1 MPDTSN
7 RDPDN
12 LLSTVNLR
20 LLDPLGKSIAGLKYH
35 ILQQGKIIAKG
46 VTAADGCIAS
56 FVSEIGAPLSL
67 HVARFASDEMK
78 KIKTLVPWAED
89 FSVKLLSGKVKQELP
104 LAKDDG
110 AAGEYK
116 RKTYIVK
123 SHDTLAKIAAN
134 NGTTAQAIAKLN
146 NIPLSAI
153 IHPEQVLKLP
163 PDTRA
168 GAATAAPSAP
178 AAAAQTSTPTTK
190 QAPPAKPPTNT
201 PPSAK
206 APADSVPV
214 PTQTVDERG
223 QTGTPKTTVAMECD
237 RSGCIK
243 LGDKGPLIEEINIRL
258 TGFGGTVLESKSWDE
273 FTSKTESAVKQFQRD
288 YMGVSETGK
297 VCGNV
302 LAALDDFRQKYPI
315 SLADM
320 KCRCGACGGFGNS
333 QSTSAQAKMVN
344 ASKQPYPG
352 IEYPGMHRGLL
363 WGFRAALFYIAG
375 KDKQLDY
382 HFLRISSGYRCW
394 LDNKAHNRL
403 TTNHM
408 GNALDIQ
415 FRKGA
420 VQTRCAGAD
429 VDKLRKDVFI
439 GRLGAQMNWPDSNKL
454 SMEPASLGATSW
466 VHVDVREFDDAFKKD
481 RYYATTQAM
490 ADGAPLLEAARLEGR
505 LKLVNCGGIPQKP
518 AQEKTDRIPMASLSL
533 SQAGL
538 DFIKG
543 WEKYGEYPYDD
554 SENYCTVGWG
564 HLIAKQTCASLAAA
578 KDPRYEKYKNGV
590 SGPQAEAILKNDVSR
605 ITDKVALFVQVP
617 LYQQEY
623 DALVSL
629 AFNTGGFSKFP
640 KLLSKL
646 NTKDY
651 NGCCD
656 EFADI
661 TNKGTSGLVKRR
673 KAEMKIFRNNVYDSS
688 H

>member
-7 RDPDN
+7 RDLDD
-12 LLSTVNLR
+12 LQSTVNLH
-20 LLDPLGKSIAGLKYH
+20 LLDPLGKSIAGLKYQ
-35 ILQQGKIIAKG
+35 IVQQGKIIAKG
-46 VTAADGCIAS
+46 VTAADGRIAS
-56 FVSEIGAPLSL
+56 FLSQIGSPLSL

-78 KIKTLVPWAED
+78 KVKTLVPWAED

-104 LAKDDG
+104 LAKDSG

-123 SHDTLAKIAAN
+123 SHDTLDKIAKN

-146 NIPLSAI
+146 DMPLSAI
-153 IHPEQVLKLP
+153 IHPDQVLKLP
-163 PDTRA
+163 PDTRG
-168 GAATAAPSAP
+168 GAAP
-178 AAAAQTSTPTTK
+178 AAPPAPASPPPTSSPATK
-190 QAPPAKPPTNT
+190 QTPPASPPAGT
-201 PPSAK
+201 PPQAK
-206 APADSVPV
+206 TPADSVPV
-214 PTQTVDERG
+214 PTQTVNERG
-223 QTGTPKTTVAMECD
+223 QTGTPKATVALECD
-237 RSGCIK
+237 KSGCIK

-258 TGFGGTVLESKSWDE
+258 TGFGGTILASKGWNE
-273 FTSKTESAVKQFQRD
+273 FTSKTEAAVKQFQRD
-288 YMGVSETGK
+288 YMGVPETGK
-297 VCGNV
+297 VCGAV
-302 LAALDDFRQKYPI
+302 LVALDDFRKKYPI

-320 KCRCGACGGFGNS
+320 KCHCGKCGGFGNG
-333 QSTSAQAKMVN
+333 QSTSAEAKLFK
-344 ASKQPYPG
+344 AAKQPYAG

-363 WGFRAALFYIAG
+363 WGFRAALFYIAD

-394 LDNKAHNRL
+394 MDNKAHNRH

-439 GRLGAQMNWPDSNKL
+439 GRLGAQMNWTDSNKL
-454 SMEPASLGATSW
+454 SMEPASMGATSW
-466 VHVDVREFDDAFKKD
+466 VHVDVREFDDAFKED

-490 ADGAPLLEAARLEGR
+490 ADGAPLQEAAKLEGR

-518 AQEKTDRIPMASLSL
+518 AQEKTDRIPIASLSL
-533 SQAGL
+533 SQTGL

-543 WEKYGEYPYDD
+543 WEDFGDKPYDD
-554 SENYCTVGWG
+554 SEVYCTIGWG
-564 HLIAKQTCASLAAA
+564 HLIAKKSCASLAAA
-578 KDPRYEKYKNGV
+578 KDPKYEKYKDGV
-590 SGPQAEAILKNDVSR
+590 SKPQAEEILKNDVSR

-661 TNKGTSGLVKRR
+661 TNHGTSGLVKRR